1 MDRRPAE
8 TTPPYALVTG
18 AGSDIGVAIA
28 RALAEAGLDVVVSD
42 LDPDRARHGAAQ
54 VPGATALELDV
65 RSTDTIS
72 RAVADLT
79 DRRGPLAVLVNCA
92 AVCANEQFETITE
105 PTWTADLDVVLGGA
119 IRMCQAVLPTMRQ
132 AGRGAVVNV
141 ASVNGHRY
149 FGNDVYSA
157 AKAGLLN
164 LTRALAVQYGRFGV
178 RINSVSPGTIA
189 TTGWN
194 ERLKIHADALEAAR
208 RWYPMGRVG
217 TPEDVAN
224 AVAFLASERASWI
237 NGIDLAVDG
246 GLLAGAHA
254 FAADIGARTVH

>member
-1 MDRRPAE
+1 MDQPPAD
-8 TTPPYALVTG
+8 TAPSYALVTG
-18 AGSDIGVAIA
+18 GGSDIGVAIG
-28 RALAEAGLDVVVSD
+28 RALAAAGRHVVVSD

-54 VPGATALELDV
+54 VPGGTALELDV
-65 RSTDTIS
+65 RSARAVG
-72 RAVADLT
+72 RAVADLAAAH
-79 DRRGPLAVLVNCA
+79 GPLAVLVNCA

-105 PTWTADLDVVLGGA
+105 PTWSADLDVVLGGA

-157 AKAGLLN
+157 AKAGLIN

-189 TTGWN
+189 TAGWN
-194 ERLKIHADALEAAR
+194 ERLRTHGDALEAAR

-217 TPEDVAN
+217 TPDDVAN
-224 AVAFLASERASWI
+224 AVAFLASDRASWI
-237 NGIDLAVDG
+237 NGTDLAVDG
-246 GLLAGAHA
+246 GLLAGTPA
-254 FAADIGARTVH
+254 FAADIGARSVP